1 MMTLRE
7 NETPMK
13 YALFLGKEP
22 IMQDYED
29 EEGNKYPVGESG
41 QYRDTY
47 SSPAE
52 ISANINM
59 SGGDAE
65 SREYGLSVD
74 QYEAVLVYDKGAYPL
89 KEGSPIWVKS
99 PIIYRY
105 GSPEEKE
112 VEIEVREVDEN
123 GVVKR
128 ERRKVMTN
136 MPQVESADYTV
147 IKLADSISFTK
158 AILKAVNK

>member
-7 NETPMK
+7 NKTPMK
-13 YALFLGKEP
+13 YALYLGRKP

-29 EEGNKYPVGESG
+29 EEGNKYPVGETG
-41 QYRDTY
+41 QYEDTY
-47 SSPAE
+47 SSPVE
-52 ISANINM
+52 ISANMSM

-65 SREYGLSVD
+65 AREYGLSVD
-74 QYEAVLVYDKGAYPL
+74 QYQAVLVYQKDAYPL
-89 KEGSPIWVKS
+89 KEGSPIWVNS
-99 PIIYRY
+99 PIIYRD
-105 GSPEEKE
+105 GIPEEKE
-112 VEIEVREVDEN
+112 VEIEVREVDDN
-123 GVVKR
+123 GTVTR